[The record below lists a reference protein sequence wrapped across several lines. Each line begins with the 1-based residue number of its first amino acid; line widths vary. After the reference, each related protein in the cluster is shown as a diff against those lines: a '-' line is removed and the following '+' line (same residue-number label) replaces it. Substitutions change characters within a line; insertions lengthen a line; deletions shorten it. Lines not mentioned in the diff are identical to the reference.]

1 MLESIII
8 LIKSDDAGSL
18 QVGFEGDVD
27 GLTGLVALGSAL
39 FFFFVPEIAAFPD
52 ALAQA
57 GEGTDGGGVVYH
69 IL

>member
-18 QVGFEGDVD
+18 QVGLEGDVD
-27 GLTGLVALGSAL
+27 GLTGLIALGSAL
-39 FFFFVPEIAAFPD
+39 FFFFVPEITAFPD

-57 GEGTDGGGVVYH
+57 GEGTDGSGV
-69 IL
+69 IS